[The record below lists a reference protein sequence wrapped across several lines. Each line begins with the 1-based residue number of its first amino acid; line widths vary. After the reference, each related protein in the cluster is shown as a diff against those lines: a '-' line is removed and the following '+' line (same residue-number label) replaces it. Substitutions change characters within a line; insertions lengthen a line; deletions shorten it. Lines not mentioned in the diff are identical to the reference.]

1 MRTPDAEF
9 ESRWQRALAQSAA
22 RGLDGLIAVSRGASC
37 IDSYAD
43 VFYLSGHYGNIGFT
57 PDFQDYWIGRSH
69 SAVLLAPGREPLLVV
84 DGADYRRDLVGIAEV
99 RFELD
104 FPGAVARGLRD
115 LGLTRGRVGVCGLN
129 VMSARVLHLLE
140 GYLAGGRT
148 GGRESEEGAIG
159 KHPGGG
165 ESREGATGKHPGGGE
180 SGEGATGKHPG
191 ASGVVELVDADDL
204 IEGLRVIKSP
214 FELERIRAAAEVGD
228 AVVTAM
234 MERACAGGATEAQAV
249 AAGYAVGIAAGVHFF
264 DTSIASGPYSNYF
277 TYNHLPSWS
286 QRVLQPGEIFHA
298 DSYGAVEGYLFD
310 FGRTC
315 IVGAEH
321 GSWRTSDE
329 QAALCQGAIDA
340 VQAGIAT
347 IRPGVPAS
355 AVFDAVHGHLLS
367 AGLAVGEGE
376 EMDMENASALSIGFP
391 PHGHGFGLGWEW
403 PWILPTEERALAPGM
418 CLAVEAM
425 PTRAGLGSSYFEQ
438 DVVVTDSGCKLL
450 TGARLQWW

>member
-1 MRTPDAEF
+1 MSDAAMRTPDAEF
-9 ESRWQRALAQSAA
+9 QGRWQQALERCTA
-22 RGLDGLIAVSRGASC
+22 RGLDGLLAVSRGASS

-69 SAVLLAPGREPLLVV
+69 SAVLLAPGREPLLIV
-84 DGADYRRDLVGIAEV
+84 DAPDFRRDLVGIADV

-115 LGLTRGRVGVCGLN
+115 LDLERGRVGVCGLN
-129 VMSARVLHLLE
+129 VMSARVFRLIGE
-140 GYLAGGRT
+140 RLAAR
-148 GGRESEEGAIG
+148 SAGA
-159 KHPGGG
+159 
-165 ESREGATGKHPGGGE
+165 GATG
-180 SGEGATGKHPG
+180 
-191 ASGVVELVDADDL
+191 SGVVELVDADDL

-214 FELERIRAAAEVGD
+214 FELQRIRAAAEVGD

-234 MERACAGGATEAQAV
+234 MERALAGGVSEAQAV
-249 AAGYAVGIAAGVHFF
+249 AAGYEVGVAAGVHFF

-277 TYNHLPSWS
+277 THNHLPSWS
-286 QRVLQPGEIFHA
+286 QRELQPGEIFHA

-321 GSWRTSDE
+321 GAWHTSDE

-355 AVFDAVHGHLLS
+355 AVFEAVHGHLL
-367 AGLAVGEGE
+367 ATGLAVAEGE

-403 PWILPTEERALAPGM
+403 PWILPTEERLLQPGM

-438 DVVVTDSGCKLL
+438 DVIVTDAGCELL
-450 TGARLQWW
+450 TSARQQWW

>member
-1 MRTPDAEF
+1 MRTPDSEYQQ
-9 ESRWQRALAQSAA
+9 RWQQALAQCTA
-22 RGLDGLIAVSRGASC
+22 RGLDGLLAVSRGASC
-37 IDSYAD
+37 CDSYAD

-69 SAVLLAPGREPLLVV
+69 SAVLLVPGREPLLIV
-84 DGADYRRDLVGIAEV
+84 DGADYRRDLVAIADV
-99 RFELD
+99 RFALD
-104 FPGAVARGLRD
+104 FPAAVAQGLRD
-115 LGLTRGRVGVCGLN
+115 LGLTRARVGVSGLN
-129 VMSARVLHLLE
+129 VISARAFRLLE
-140 GYLAGGRT
+140 QA
-148 GGRESEEGAIG
+148 A
-159 KHPGGG
+159 PN
-165 ESREGATGKHPGGGE
+165 
-180 SGEGATGKHPG
+180 
-191 ASGVVELVDADDL
+191 LVWEDADDL

-214 FELERIRAAAEVGD
+214 FELQRIRAAAEVGN
-228 AVVTAM
+228 AVVSAM
-234 MERACAGGATEAQAV
+234 MERAFAGGVSEAQAV
-249 AAGYAVGIAAGVHFF
+249 AAGYEVGVAAGVHFF
-264 DTSIASGPYSNYF
+264 DTSIASGPHSNYF

-286 QRVLQPGEIFHA
+286 QRVLAPGEIFHA

-315 IVGAEH
+315 IVGAEQ

-355 AVFDAVHGHLLS
+355 AVFEAVHGHLLA
-367 AGLAVGEGE
+367 AGLAVREGE

-403 PWILPTEERALAPGM
+403 PWILPTEERTLEPGM

-438 DVVVTDSGCKLL
+438 DVIVTAESCELL
-450 TGARLQWW
+450 TGARRQWW